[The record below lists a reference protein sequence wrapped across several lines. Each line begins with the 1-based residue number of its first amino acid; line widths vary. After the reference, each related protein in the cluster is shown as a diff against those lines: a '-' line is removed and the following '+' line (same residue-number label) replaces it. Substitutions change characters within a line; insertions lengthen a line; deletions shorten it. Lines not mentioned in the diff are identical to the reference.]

1 MNPDPAKKV
10 VLAVHGIGDQV
21 KNSTILSTAI
31 RFCDYYS
38 YPGMVPL
45 GRFYGALDAKAPAVI
60 LDPPPRRA
68 GLTGEIGFAEVYWAD
83 VARDVAE
90 KPYTLQ
96 ETTTWVRSIVNRV
109 RVMAGDENRA
119 GHGIDYQRIRL
130 VLEEMVQAIR
140 VIDSLLFLAKK
151 AGLLEFNLRRLLD
164 NFLGDV
170 QLVTEFS
177 PLRRTVLDRFHKAMG
192 GIESAH
198 STAEIYVVA
207 HSEGTVVAFLALL
220 EACGNPTK
228 FPWIRRVRGLMTLG
242 SPIDKHLILW
252 PDLFREFTGPA
263 DFSGGTKPEIRWIN
277 YVDYGDPVGFE
288 LDTAREWMR
297 MQGYDDVFKFD
308 EADDYAFSRY
318 YLPGKAHVDY
328 WNDAAVFNHFIRRV
342 VAPEVATPGG
352 PRVKKPKPP
361 ENYPTA
367 QFVSYVAGYVFAAAI
382 ATFAVYVIYKA
393 VGDYLAPDAMR
404 TTGGFVRQIAGLTSL
419 VIGTTVWLRIVQLAA
434 AGWWLAGAAGL
445 YALFG
450 GGAWWLLKD
459 QPIRGPLAWMET
471 LPAALGIAPG
481 WGVFAGSAAVVL
493 IILVANS
500 KWLRWLL
507 RDREAE
513 ASCATITL
521 GENDAPQT
529 HHLPRDRNTLR
540 MMIWLGAAAL
550 TITAIFF
557 EKRYPDAHTGAL
569 WRILVAGGVSLY
581 LWWLATLVFD
591 LIFVW
596 HRYIRGAGA
605 TEFLRKTV
613 WRATKQTVKRSPPVA

>member
-1 MNPDPAKKV
+1 MNPPPAKKV

-45 GRFYGALDAKAPAVI
+45 GRFYGALDEKAPAVI
-60 LDPPPRRA
+60 LDPPPHRA

-140 VIDSLLFLAKK
+140 VLDSLLFLAKK
-151 AGLLEFNLRRLLD
+151 AGLVEFNLRRLLD

-177 PLRRTVLDRFHKAMG
+177 PLRRTVLNRFHAAMD
-192 GIESAH
+192 GIESSH
-198 STAEIYVVA
+198 KTAEIYVVA

-220 EACGNPTK
+220 EACGNPAK
-228 FPWIRRVRGLMTLG
+228 YPWIRRVRGLMTLG

-252 PDLFREFTGPA
+252 PDLFRDFTGPA
-263 DFSGGTKPEIRWIN
+263 DFKGGPKPDIRWIN

-308 EADDYAFSRY
+308 AADDYAFSRY

-342 VAPEVATPGG
+342 VAPEIPTPEN
-352 PRVKKPKPP
+352 PRVKQPEPPK
-361 ENYPTA
+361 NYKGA
-367 QFVSYVAGYVFAAAI
+367 QIVSYVAGYVFAATI
-382 ATFAVYVIYKA
+382 ATFGVYVLYKA
-393 VGDYLAPDAMR
+393 VGGYLAPDTTH
-404 TTGGFVRQIAGLTSL
+404 TTGGFVRQIGGLTAL

-434 AGWWLAGAAGL
+434 KGWWLLGGPAL
-445 YALFG
+445 YLLCG

-459 QPIRGPLAWMET
+459 QPVRGPLGWMET
-471 LPAALGIAPG
+471 LPSSLGIAPG
-481 WGVFAGSAAVVL
+481 WGVFAGSATVVAAILL
-493 IILVANS
+493 INS
-500 KWLRWLL
+500 KWLRSLL

-513 ASCATITL
+513 ESCAAVTP
-521 GENDAPQT
+521 GEDHAPQPQ
-529 HHLPRDRNTLR
+529 HLPPDRNTLR
-540 MMIWLGAAAL
+540 LMIWAGGALLAA
-550 TITAIFF
+550 TAIVF
-557 EKRYPDAHTGAL
+557 ERRFPDAHTGAL
-569 WRILVAGGVSLY
+569 WRVLVAGGASLY

-613 WRATKQTVKRSPPVA
+613 WRETKRKVKRQSG